1 MADRDFNIEIVGAP
15 SLDEVKGPVG
25 SPTDPTVKK
34 PNTSWWYNNV
44 GVAITQNDRE
54 DRDEKN
60 FIKEEEYEKYWNS
73 LTDSERFSLTRD
85 KTIDEGR
92 PSDMTIETWQG
103 LEEYQRAYYRARKLA
118 APFNIIDDMSMGITI
133 GAKDT
138 VVNAFSLPLA
148 LRDVI
153 QGNDEATT
161 QFFDVI
167 NRLDPLQP
175 QNSAQEII
183 SLFTRFGAPAVAVV
197 NWINKFK
204 RSPGFWNALKRYSKT
219 MTAVGAT
226 DAIVSGPG
234 DTNLATAFGPNA
246 PIPFEQFLT
255 IHEDDPSLIRRVKIG
270 AEMYYVGPMVDTAL
284 MIGGGMY
291 KGGRFLL
298 GGANTNKKIEFIDIN
313 GNKQEFFTNERTFQ
327 AVANILNDIVDGPRT
342 IEQIEEGLKLFENS
356 NIIPTTGAVTGSPG
370 LIQLG
375 KIFNSGNFSDQTV
388 RNLLAMNQDMH
399 RLLVKNGYREGINS
413 TFLTKEVR
421 QAFDNVNEQ
430 IAKKQA
436 ALDQINL
443 EKTGSVS
450 EATIK
455 ATESESII
463 KGELSELKNQRKAIE
478 TQIKEDFTNQFN
490 AAKDEV
496 KSYIDTIGA
505 YNPGVANQLGHS
517 LDQELINQL
526 AYLTY
531 YKNQLYKNVD
541 LNPNTQ
547 TKISHNLKTMGVEN
561 SDKTVFEL
569 FTVDVNRFIKKQD
582 PFDVLYK
589 DIPSYLVDELK
600 TLINKKQTA
609 PLTIKRIE
617 ELRATFSRA
626 YSDAIS
632 ANAFQLADRIIAS
645 KNQIFTNLYD
655 NIGRASDD
663 EFRLMAEN
671 SKAANEWFATQ
682 YAPRFDEGVAS
693 MWAEAFKKR
702 KSGSLNS
709 SSPEQ
714 TPLFFLKNDGRGLY
728 INNSAESGIN
738 LLKTI
743 IEQPKDA
750 LGKPLMGEF
759 VDPNTQKKLNV
770 ADVEN
775 VNKIVENFMAAKI
788 AQALSGTSSAD
799 RALTILTKFQDNYS
813 SVLNEYPN
821 VAKQIEEYK
830 TVIKEKEETVASIA
844 KQKEEATL
852 IEKETSATQL
862 AQKQDQLNELKV
874 INQKNKDAINLSF
887 NEKVDLA
894 REELKNISNQKNN
907 NANLFSFFVNDTP
920 VNAINKAMNSADPEG
935 AMAKIKAEID
945 AADIPRLNDGLRDA
959 VSEWVKTQI
968 QTKKIIQTTDN
979 VPYPDSTLQGPLVVD
994 NFKFEADL
1002 QGLIDLLK
1010 QPNKLKALQEAGWS
1024 PDDIATLTK
1033 YSDQLITLERAALD
1047 ARGSTKAE
1055 IIDPGQTLRKT
1066 QILAASIYGIVKGR
1080 GITTLMSLLGSAL
1093 GLSPFKAQQLL
1104 LTDAMAHPELAKIL
1118 LQQESDRSIDLLKT
1132 YIFNNYITNPDAR
1145 ETFMDA
1151 LPLADDRKNPFE
1163 GFVTDEDRDD
1173 RDFNIEPQARGV
1185 IPDPLNVT
1193 LPTVNQE
1200 SRLASTDLIQ
1210 PVNMIRTGT
1219 TDTGT
1224 TIDPNRAAIAFGPDD
1239 LLAQPRMAARGGI
1252 MNTKKAFQR
1261 VA

>member
-15 SLDEVKGPVG
+15 SLDEIKGPVG

-34 PNTSWWYNNV
+34 PKTSWWYNNV

-60 FIKEEEYEKYWNS
+60 FIKEEQYEKYWNS
-73 LTDSERFSLTRD
+73 LTDSEKFSLTRD

-103 LEEYQRAYYRARKLA
+103 LEEYQRSYYRARKLA
-118 APFNIIDDMSMGITI
+118 APFNIYDDLSMGVTI
-133 GAKDT
+133 GVKDT
-138 VVNAFSLPLA
+138 VLNAFSLPLTV
-148 LRDVI
+148 RDFI
-153 QGNDEATT
+153 HGNDEATT
-161 QFFDVI
+161 QFYDII

-175 QNSAQEII
+175 ENSSQEII
-183 SLFTRFGAPAVAVV
+183 SLFTRFGGPSVAVV
-197 NWINKFK
+197 NWINKYK
-204 RSPGFWNALKRYSKT
+204 RSPGFWNALKRYTKT
-219 MTAVGAT
+219 ITAVGTT
-226 DAIVSGPG
+226 DAIVAGPG
-234 DTNLATAFGPNA
+234 DTNLATAFGPNY
-246 PIPFEQFLT
+246 PVPLEQFLT
-255 IHEDDPSLIRRVKIG
+255 IHEDDPALVKKMKIG
-270 AEMYYVGPMVDTAL
+270 AEMYYIGPLVDTAL
-284 MIGGGMY
+284 MIGGGLY
-291 KGGRFLL
+291 KGGRFVL
-298 GGANTNKKIEFIDIN
+298 GGADTGKKIEYIDIN
-313 GNKQEFFTNERTFQ
+313 GEKQSFHTSEKTFQ
-327 AVANILNDIVDGPRT
+327 AVANILNDVVDGPRT
-342 IEQIEEGLKLFENS
+342 AEQIEEGLKLFENS
-356 NIIPTTGAVTGSPG
+356 GIMPTTGAVTGSPG
-370 LIQLG
+370 LVLLG
-375 KIFNSGNFSDQTV
+375 KIFNSGNYSDQTV
-388 RNLLAMNQDMH
+388 KNLLAMNQAMH
-399 RLLVKNGYREGINS
+399 QLLVKNGYREGINS
-413 TFLTKEVR
+413 TFLTTEVR

-436 ALDQINL
+436 ALEQINV
-443 EKTGSVS
+443 EKTGSLS
-450 EATIK
+450 EATVK

-463 KGELSELKNQRKAIE
+463 KGELSELKNQRKTIE

-496 KSYIDTIGA
+496 RAYLDFVGA

-517 LDQELINQL
+517 LDQELINQF

-547 TKISHNLKTMGVEN
+547 TKINHNLKTMGVEN

-626 YSDAIS
+626 YSDAVS

-655 NIGRASDD
+655 NIGKASDD
-663 EFRLMAEN
+663 EFRIMAEN
-671 SKAANEWFATQ
+671 SKAANNWFATE

-750 LGKPLMGEF
+750 FGKPLTAEF
-759 VDPNTQKKLNV
+759 VDPNTQKVLNV

-775 VNKIVENFMAAKI
+775 VNKIVENFMAAKL

-813 SVLNEYPN
+813 SILNEYPN

-844 KQKEEATL
+844 KQKKEAES
-852 IEKETSATQL
+852 IEKQTSTTQL
-862 AQKQDQLNELKV
+862 AQKQNQLDEQKV

-894 REELKNISNQKNN
+894 TEELKNISNQKNN

-920 VNAINKAMNSADPEG
+920 VNAINKAMNSAEPEK

-959 VSEWVKTQI
+959 VSEWVKPC
-968 QTKKIIQTTDN
+968 KSASN
-979 VPYPDSTLQGPLVVD
+979 
-994 NFKFEADL
+994 
-1002 QGLIDLLK
+1002 LK
-1010 QPNKLKALQEAGWS
+1010 L
-1024 PDDIATLTK
+1024 
-1033 YSDQLITLERAALD
+1033 
-1047 ARGSTKAE
+1047 
-1055 IIDPGQTLRKT
+1055 
-1066 QILAASIYGIVKGR
+1066 
-1080 GITTLMSLLGSAL
+1080 
-1093 GLSPFKAQQLL
+1093 
-1104 LTDAMAHPELAKIL
+1104 
-1118 LQQESDRSIDLLKT
+1118 
-1132 YIFNNYITNPDAR
+1132 
-1145 ETFMDA
+1145 
-1151 LPLADDRKNPFE
+1151 
-1163 GFVTDEDRDD
+1163 
-1173 RDFNIEPQARGV
+1173 
-1185 IPDPLNVT
+1185 
-1193 LPTVNQE
+1193 
-1200 SRLASTDLIQ
+1200 
-1210 PVNMIRTGT
+1210 
-1219 TDTGT
+1219 
-1224 TIDPNRAAIAFGPDD
+1224 
-1239 LLAQPRMAARGGI
+1239 
-1252 MNTKKAFQR
+1252 
-1261 VA
+1261 

>member
-34 PNTSWWYNNV
+34 PKTSWWYNNV

-60 FIKEEEYEKYWNS
+60 FIKEKEYEKYWNS

-103 LEEYQRAYYRARKLA
+103 LEEYQRSYYRARKLA

-138 VVNAFSLPLA
+138 VINAFSLPLA

-161 QFFDVI
+161 QFFDVV

-175 QNSAQEII
+175 QNSSQEII
-183 SLFTRFGAPAVAVV
+183 SLFTRFGAPSVAVV
-197 NWINKFK
+197 NWINKYK
-204 RSPGFWNALKRYSKT
+204 RSPGFWNALKRYAKT
-219 MTAVGAT
+219 ITAVGTT
-226 DAIVSGPG
+226 DAIVAGPG
-234 DTNLATAFGPNA
+234 DTNLATAFGPNY
-246 PIPFEQFLT
+246 PVPLEQFLT
-255 IHEDDPSLIRRVKIG
+255 IHEDDPALVKRMKIG
-270 AEMYYVGPMVDTAL
+270 AEMYYIGPLVDTTL
-284 MIGGGMY
+284 MVGGGLY

-298 GGANTNKKIEFIDIN
+298 GGADTGKKIEYIDIN
-313 GNKQEFFTNERTFQ
+313 GEKQSFYASERTFQ
-327 AVANILNDIVDGPRT
+327 AVANILNDVVDGPRT
-342 IEQIEEGLKLFENS
+342 AEQIEETLKLFENS
-356 NIIPTTGAVTGSPG
+356 GILPTTGAAAGSPG

-375 KIFNSGNFSDQTV
+375 KIFSSGNYSDQTV
-388 RNLLAMNQDMH
+388 KNLLAMNQAMH
-399 RLLVKNGYREGINS
+399 QLLVKNGYREGINS
-413 TFLTKEVR
+413 TFLTAEVR

-436 ALDQINL
+436 ALEQINI

-450 EATIK
+450 EATVK

-496 KSYIDTIGA
+496 RAYLDSVGA

-517 LDQELINQL
+517 LDQELINQF

-569 FTVDVNRFIKKQD
+569 FTTDVNRFIKKQD

-600 TLINKKQTA
+600 TLISKKQTA
-609 PLTIKRIE
+609 PLTVGRIE

-626 YSDAIS
+626 YTDAVNS
-632 ANAFQLADRIIAS
+632 NNFSLANRIIAS

-655 NIGRASDD
+655 NIGKASDD

-671 SKAANEWFATQ
+671 SKAANNWFATE
-682 YAPRFDEGVAS
+682 YAPRFEEGVAS

-714 TPLFFLKNDGRGLY
+714 TPLFFLKNDGKGLY

-750 LGKPLMGEF
+750 FGKPLLGEF

-788 AQALSGTSSAD
+788 AQALSGTTSAD

-813 SVLNEYPN
+813 SILNEYPN

-844 KQKEEATL
+844 KQKKEADA
-852 IEKETSATQL
+852 IEKQTSTTQL

-894 REELKNISNQKNN
+894 TEELKNISNQKNN

-920 VNAINKAMNSADPEG
+920 VNAINKAMNSADPED

-979 VPYPDSTLQGPLVVD
+979 VKYPDSTLQGPLVVD
-994 NFKFEADL
+994 NFKFEASL
-1002 QGLIDLLK
+1002 QGLIDLLNS
-1010 QPNKLKALQEAGWS
+1010 PNKLKALQEAGWS
-1024 PDDIATLTK
+1024 PDDIASLTK
-1033 YSDQLITLERAALD
+1033 YSDQLIILEREALD
-1047 ARGSTKAE
+1047 AKGSTKAE
-1055 IIDPGQTLRKT
+1055 ILDPGQTGRKL
-1066 QILAASIYGIVKGR
+1066 QILAASVYGIVKGR
-1080 GITTLMSLLGSAL
+1080 GIVALTSLMGQAL
-1093 GLSPFKAQQLL
+1093 GISPSKAQALL
-1104 LTDAMAHPELAKIL
+1104 LKDAMAHPELAKIL
-1118 LQQESDRSIDLLKT
+1118 LKQENDQSIDLLKT

-1145 ETFMDA
+1145 EAFMEA
-1151 LPLADDRKNPFE
+1151 LPF
-1163 GFVTDEDRDD
+1163 TDNEETD
-1173 RDFNIEPQARGV
+1173 RDFNINIEPQARGV
-1185 IPDPLNVT
+1185 IPDPVNVT

-1210 PVNMIRTGT
+1210 PVNMTRTGT
-1219 TDTGT
+1219 TDTGAINPT
-1224 TIDPNRAAIAFGPDD
+1224 TLARGQQLFSGPGEITFAAK
-1239 LLAQPRMAARGGI
+1239 GGI